1 MVRESLKP
9 DPLAQFDVWLQA
21 AQDAALPYPNAMS
34 LATASPTGA
43 VSSRIVLLR
52 YFDEA
57 GFVFFSATNT
67 LAARQMAENP
77 QVSLLF
83 PWLALERQVKVV
95 GTAVPLPKSDSLRFF
110 ASRHRES
117 QMGTWLAQEGGVI
130 SSRPVLQAKWREI
143 KRKFGDGQVPMPD
156 FWGGYRVV
164 PQSIEFWNGRADGL
178 HDRFIYIR
186 RGTDWGILQVV
197 P

>member
-1 MVRESLKP
+1 MERESLNP

-21 AQDAALPYPNAMS
+21 AQDANLPYPNAMS
-34 LATASPTGA
+34 LATASAIGE

-67 LAARQMAENP
+67 LGARQMAENS

-83 PWLALERQVKVV
+83 PWMALERQVKVV
-95 GTAVPLPKSDSLRFF
+95 GTAVPLPTTDSLRFF
-110 ASRHRES
+110 VSRHRES
-117 QMGTWLAQEGGVI
+117 QMGIWLAQEGGVV
-130 SSRPVLQAKWREI
+130 SSRSVLQAKWAEI

-164 PQSIEFWNGRADGL
+164 PQTIEFWQGHADGL
-178 HDRFIYIR
+178 HDRFVYFR
-186 RGTDWGILQVV
+186 KDAGWKILQLV